1 MADPRKPGQLRPI
14 ERLGALIETL
24 RGENGCPWDKKQTPC
39 TMARYL
45 VEEVYE
51 LVDAITSGDPRA
63 VCEEAGDVLFQLLFV
78 INLFSESGKFT
89 LADVV
94 EKNVEKMIRRHPHV
108 FGDVAA
114 NTPAKVSENWDKIKL
129 QEKGGAEP
137 LSVLSSIPQS
147 LPALLRA
154 SMVSERAAKT
164 GFDWDDISGVMAKT
178 MEEWEEFST
187 EIHSPESESGG
198 DKAAV
203 EFGDILFTMVNV
215 ARFARIHAETALIRS
230 IQKFEKR
237 FTYMEEKSIATGRDF
252 ASLSKQEMHILW
264 DEAKEKVG

>member
-1 MADPRKPGQLRPI
+1 MADPVKSGRSTPI
-14 ERLGALIETL
+14 ERLEALIETL
-24 RGENGCPWDKKQTPC
+24 RGKNGCPWDKKQTPY

-51 LVDAITSGDPRA
+51 LVDAIITNDSAA

-78 INLFSESGKFT
+78 VNLFRESGKFSLT
-89 LADVV
+89 DVV

-108 FGDVAA
+108 FGDATA
-114 NTPAKVSENWDKIKL
+114 KTPETVSENWDKIKL
-129 QEKGGAEP
+129 KEKGGAGRH
-137 LSVLSSIPQS
+137 SVLSSIPQS
-147 LPALLRA
+147 VPALLRA

-187 EIHSPESESGG
+187 EINNPECKTGC
-198 DKAAV
+198 DKAAM

-215 ARFARIHAETALIRS
+215 ARFARIHPETALIMS

-237 FTYMEEKSIATGRDF
+237 FTYMEERSIEAGRDIV
-252 ASLSKQEMHILW
+252 SLTMREMQNLW
-264 DEAKEKVG
+264 DEAKNKVG

>member
-1 MADPRKPGQLRPI
+1 LADPVKTDRSTSLA
-14 ERLGALIETL
+14 RLETLIEDL
-24 RGENGCPWDKKQTPC
+24 RGEEGCPWDKKQTPD
-39 TMARYL
+39 TMVRYL

-51 LVDAITSGDPRA
+51 LADAIISKDATA

-78 INLFSESGKFT
+78 VNLFRESGYFC
-89 LADVV
+89 LRDVV

-108 FGDVAA
+108 FADGTAK
-114 NTPAKVSENWDKIKL
+114 TPEKVSENWDKIKL
-129 QEKGGAEP
+129 KEKGGAGRH
-137 LSVLSSIPQS
+137 SVLSSIPQS

-154 SMVSERAAKT
+154 SLVSERAAKT

-187 EIHSPESESGG
+187 EVNNPECESGC
-198 DKAAV
+198 DKVAM

-215 ARFARIHAETALIRS
+215 ARFARIHPETALILS

-237 FTYMEEKSIATGRDF
+237 FTYMEEKSIEAGRDF
-252 ASLSKQEMHILW
+252 VGLTLQEMHNLW
-264 DEAKEKVG
+264 DEAKKKVG

>member
-1 MADPRKPGQLRPI
+1 LADPLKPSQSTPI
-14 ERLGALIETL
+14 EGLEALIETL
-24 RGENGCPWDKKQTPC
+24 RGENGCPWDKKQTPYS
-39 TMARYL
+39 MARYL
-45 VEEVYE
+45 IEEVHE
-51 LVDAITSGDPRA
+51 LVDAIISKDSTA

-78 INLFSESGKFT
+78 VNLFRESGKFS
-89 LADVV
+89 LRDVV
-94 EKNVEKMIRRHPHV
+94 EKNIEKMIRRHPHV
-108 FGDVAA
+108 FGDVTAE
-114 NTPAKVSENWDKIKL
+114 TPATVSENWDKIKRK
-129 QEKGGAEP
+129 EKGGAGP
-137 LSVLSSIPQS
+137 HSILSSIPQS

-187 EIHSPESESGG
+187 EINNPECESGG
-198 DKAAV
+198 EKAAM

-215 ARFARIHAETALIRS
+215 ARFARIHPETALILS

-237 FTYMEEKSIATGRDF
+237 FTYMEEKSIEAGRDIV
-252 ASLSKQEMHILW
+252 SLTMREMHNFW